1 MKQLLAFIILVVS
14 IASCTK
20 NDDGDE
26 GDPDQPLIFTSL
38 TTEKDTIGP
47 GESTKITAVA
57 SGYKLDYYWS
67 TDAGNILDTG
77 SQVTYAASPC
87 HVGRNKV
94 ICKIT
99 DGNNASLSKE
109 IYIVVQ

>member
-1 MKQLLAFIILVVS
+1 MKQLLAFMILVVS

-20 NDDGDE
+20 NNGGYE
-26 GDPDQPLIFTSL
+26 GNPDQPLIFTSL
-38 TTEKDTIGP
+38 MAETDTIGP

-57 SGYKLDYYWS
+57 SGYKLAYYWS
-67 TDAGNILDTG
+67 TDAGNILETG
-77 SQVTYAASPC
+77 SQVVYAASPC

-94 ICKIT
+94 VCKVT
-99 DGNNASLSKE
+99 DGNNTSLSKE

>member
-1 MKQLLAFIILVVS
+1 MKQLLVFIILAVS
-14 IASCTK
+14 IASCTGS
-20 NDDGDE
+20 DADDE
-26 GDPDQPLIFTSL
+26 GDPAQPLVFTSL

-47 GESTKITAVA
+47 GESTGITAVA
-57 SGYKLDYYWS
+57 SGYKLKYYWS

-94 ICKIT
+94 VCRIT
-99 DGNNASLSKE
+99 DGNNTSLSKE